1 VERDAKYATVAIF
14 ALVCLAAAVAFVWW
28 YSGRGDR
35 REYTLYEI
43 YFEGS
48 VSGLSKGSPVRYLG
62 VDVGRVQTMAVD
74 TTNAG
79 RVKTVVE
86 VDATAPVSSSTEA
99 KLGLLGLTGLLY
111 IDLQQDT
118 DAKSTGASLPRGER
132 YPVIAA
138 RKGTIEASLEKL
150 PDVLNKAAAV
160 MTRLDALLGD
170 ENVGHVTATLA
181 NLERASAELPAMTQD
196 ARLLASDM
204 RQLSSTTL
212 ALATRL
218 QGTLEQSEPAL
229 NEVVANA
236 RIASEKL
243 ARTAEGLDRLV
254 NAGEGGLG
262 RAATA
267 SLGEMQQ
274 LVIDARDASSEIR
287 DLARTLRERPSSLL
301 REPRQS
307 GVEIPR

>member
-35 REYTLYEI
+35 RDYTQYEI

-74 TTNAG
+74 STNAG

-86 VDATAPVSSSTEA
+86 VDATAPVSAATQA

-111 IDLQQDT
+111 IDLQQNP
-118 DAKSTGASLPRGER
+118 DAGTIGGKLPTGER

-160 MTRLDALLGD
+160 MARLDALLGD
-170 ENVGHVTATLA
+170 ENVGHVTETLA

-196 ARLLASDM
+196 ARLLARDM
-204 RQLSSTTL
+204 RQLSATTL
-212 ALATRL
+212 ALATGL
-218 QGTLEQSEPAL
+218 QGTLDHAEPAL

-267 SLGEMQQ
+267 GLGDMQQ
-274 LVIDARDASSEIR
+274 LVIDARAASSEIR
-287 DLARTLRERPSSLL
+287 DLARSLRESPSSLL